1 MKLHK
6 YYYISINVFII
17 FYDITYKFLKYMFV
31 VNTVYD
37 ILINRNKNILL

>member
-1 MKLHK
+1 MNSTIL
-6 YYYISINVFII
+6 VLMFLLF

>member
-1 MKLHK
+1 MNITIL
-6 YYYISINVFII
+6 VLMFLLF

-37 ILINRNKNILL
+37 ILINMNKNILL

>member
-1 MKLHK
+1 MNITIL
-6 YYYISINVFII
+6 VLMFLLF

>member
-1 MKLHK
+1 MFLL
-6 YYYISINVFII
+6 F
-17 FYDITYKFLKYMFV
+17 FYDITYKFLKYMLV